1 MTTTAR
7 FLIQRRKELKQ
18 IFTEKN
24 LVKVWRTI
32 VRKQLRSLELLDLY
46 DYYDF
51 NYNIEQKAKQI
62 RKAILSGQYK
72 VSPPLIYRM
81 EKKYGICRHLMLP
94 TPTDALI
101 LQTIVENLAPALLKS
116 SPTKQAYYSR
126 DKHSLKLPHEIKIA
140 NDYSWL
146 ARWKKFQK
154 DILKFAKD
162 YPYLVVTDLTNYYDN
177 IGLREL
183 RHVISSRVKTHE
195 TVLDLLFYIVEEL
208 SWHPDYLPTS
218 LKGLPTIN
226 LEAFRLLAH
235 VLLFEIDEVLKERTQ
250 NSFVRWMDDINF
262 GVDDFN
268 NACLI
273 LGDLNEVLKSR
284 GLALNLGKTHI
295 YSSEEVKEHF
305 LVNFNL
311 FLDKI
316 LKETDL
322 CDSQALQ
329 NASAQLQEKFKI
341 HCSNT
346 QLQNWIKVTKR
357 FFTVAGKLKSLEFLP
372 IAEDFFLEYP
382 AIRGNICYYF
392 KLLGFSKKTGKSIL
406 KILQKASFYDD
417 ISLYFIVKLLTD
429 WHIPYNKLGKS
440 FVKHILK
447 LLKKDEFTKF
457 QFYSYLWFAA
467 KYERPN
473 KILGCIQTQKKLWK
487 QDAFLARQVMSITPR
502 VLPFKEDVVASLLE
516 EQISFGPR
524 DAAFVAQNINELAKL
539 KKLPQKLRMYLFPNQ
554 KPQFYPLSK
563 FLILYAALLSENTRQ
578 TILSKVYDYIYDD
591 WYLYWINE
599 YFDS

>member
-7 FLIQRRKELKQ
+7 FLIQRRKELEK
-18 IFTEKN
+18 IFTEDN

-62 RKAILSGQYK
+62 RNAILSGQYK
-72 VSPPLIYRM
+72 VSSPLIYRI

-94 TPTDALI
+94 CPTDALV

-126 DKHSLKLPHEIKIA
+126 DKHSLKLPHEIKVA

-146 ARWKKFQK
+146 TRWKKFQK

-162 YPYLVVTDLTNYYDN
+162 YKWLVVTDLTNYYDN

-195 TVLDLLFYIVEEL
+195 TILDLLFYIVEEL

-235 VLLFEIDEVLKERTQ
+235 VLLFEVDEVLKERT
-250 NSFVRWMDDINF
+250 NSSFVRWMDDINF
-262 GVDDFN
+262 GVDNFN
-268 NACLI
+268 DACLI

-295 YSSEEVKEHF
+295 YSSEEAEDHF
-305 LVNFNL
+305 LVKFNL

-316 LKETDL
+316 LDETDL
-322 CDSQALQ
+322 NDSADVHNALLK
-329 NASAQLQEKFKI
+329 LQEKFEI
-341 HCSNT
+341 HRDNT
-346 QLQNWIKVTKR
+346 HLQNWGKVTKR
-357 FFTVAGKLKSLEFLP
+357 FFTVAGKLRSIEFLS
-372 IAEDFFLEYP
+372 IAEEFFQKYP

-392 KLLGFSKKTGKSIL
+392 KLLGYSRHTKKSII
-406 KILQKASFYDD
+406 KILQNSSFYDD
-417 ISLYFIVKLLTD
+417 ISPYLIVKTLTE
-429 WHIPYNKLGKS
+429 WNIPRDKLGRS
-440 FVKHILK
+440 FVNNVLK
-447 LLKKDEFTKF
+447 LLKKEQFTKF

-473 KILGCIQTQKKLWK
+473 KILSFIQTQKNLWK
-487 QDAFLARQVMSITPR
+487 QDAFLARQVISITPR
-502 VLPFKEDVVASLLE
+502 VLPFKEDVVARLLE

-524 DAAFVAQNINELAKL
+524 DAAFVAQNINELAKS
-539 KKLPQKLRMYLFPNQ
+539 KKIPQKLCMYLFPTQ
-554 KPQFYPLSK
+554 KPKFYPLSK
-563 FLILYAALLSENTRQ
+563 FLILYATLLSEKTRQ
-578 TILSKVYDYIYDD
+578 TILSKVNDYIEDD
-591 WYLYWINE
+591 WYLYWIEE
-599 YFDS
+599 YFGS